1 MTLVAMA
8 LAGGLL
14 GTGLWALG
22 APLLH
27 ATLFPRLSLPLI
39 LLAGVTVLTQLI
51 VATAKS
57 CSQGTDDLPGANR
70 VIVNEEFMFL
80 PAYGA
85 LWGLGVHGY
94 AASIWGLLFA
104 DVVTAVFGTGRLAR
118 RGFFREAARPSIDLA
133 RRIAGY
139 GLRAQVGG
147 ILTLLNLRL
156 DFLLISVLTGPAV
169 LGVYAVASKFAE
181 LVKIPPLA
189 LTYVLYPKYAR
200 DDQQTAA
207 AKARKLL
214 PRAGLLAAGAIVP
227 VWFAA
232 TLLIPALYGSDFK
245 GAITPA
251 HIILVGLAPQG
262 IAAVITAFLYGV
274 GRPGL
279 NSLGM
284 AVGLAAT
291 VVLDLLL
298 IPRFGAVGAASASAV
313 AYASST
319 LALVW
324 LFGWVNRPTRTAAW
338 RDGKSL
344 SGADA

>member
-1 MTLVAMA
+1 M
-8 LAGGLL
+8 
-14 GTGLWALG
+14 
-22 APLLH
+22 
-27 ATLFPRLSLPLI
+27 
-39 LLAGVTVLTQLI
+39 
-51 VATAKS
+51 
-57 CSQGTDDLPGANR
+57 
-70 VIVNEEFMFL
+70 
-80 PAYGA
+80 
-85 LWGLGVHGY
+85 
-94 AASIWGLLFA
+94 
-104 DVVTAVFGTGRLAR
+104 
-118 RGFFREAARPSIDLA
+118 
-133 RRIAGY
+133 
-139 GLRAQVGG
+139 
-147 ILTLLNLRL
+147 
-156 DFLLISVLTGPAV
+156 
-169 LGVYAVASKFAE
+169 
-181 LVKIPPLA
+181 
-189 LTYVLYPKYAR
+189 
-200 DDQQTAA
+200 
-207 AKARKLL
+207 
-214 PRAGLLAAGAIVP
+214 
-227 VWFAA
+227 
-232 TLLIPALYGSDFK
+232 LIPALYGSDFK

>member
-1 MTLVAMA
+1 
-8 LAGGLL
+8 
-14 GTGLWALG
+14 
-22 APLLH
+22 
-27 ATLFPRLSLPLI
+27 
-39 LLAGVTVLTQLI
+39 
-51 VATAKS
+51 
-57 CSQGTDDLPGANR
+57 
-70 VIVNEEFMFL
+70 
-80 PAYGA
+80 
-85 LWGLGVHGY
+85 
-94 AASIWGLLFA
+94 
-104 DVVTAVFGTGRLAR
+104 
-118 RGFFREAARPSIDLA
+118 
-133 RRIAGY
+133 
-139 GLRAQVGG
+139 
-147 ILTLLNLRL
+147 
-156 DFLLISVLTGPAV
+156 
-169 LGVYAVASKFAE
+169 VASKFAE